1 MGWWEGRAR
10 KAEWDRVWEMG
21 GCCFKARKGPEQG
34 CLCQRAG
41 PPVQLHL
48 ALRLTW
54 LLQWTVY
61 FLLFLPPPEG
71 FCLVHILSFPHLPA
85 GPPPLG

>member
-1 MGWWEGRAR
+1 MGWWEGRAW

-41 PPVQLHL
+41 
-48 ALRLTW
+48 ARECRCTW
-54 LLQWTVY
+54 PGV
-61 FLLFLPPPEG
+61 
-71 FCLVHILSFPHLPA
+71 
-85 GPPPLG
+85 